1 MQLKTIDIKGKEY
14 VEVAERI
21 RAFRELH
28 PLWAIETRILDNTDG
43 VVVMEAVIKD
53 EQGRVLATGHAYEQ
67 EGSNFINTT
76 SFIENCE
83 TSAVGRALAMLG
95 IGIDSS
101 VASAEEV
108 QNAVE
113 NQEVESGNAEG
124 KSIDDVLGK
133 TEKLQHLKDLARKLS
148 KKDRARFRKAYPKGA
163 TGLSDEELVD
173 LEKQLN
179 QALEASTEAV
189 SAAA

>member
-1 MQLKTIDIKGKEY
+1 MQLKTIDIKGKDY

-28 PLWAIETRILDNTDG
+28 PLWAIETRIIDNTDG

-83 TSAVGRALAMLG
+83 TSAVGRALAILG

-108 QNAVE
+108 ANAIE
-113 NQEVESGNAEG
+113 NQEVEGGDAGG
-124 KSIDDVLGK
+124 KSIDDVLGR
-133 TEKLQHLKDLARKLS
+133 TEKLQHLKELAKKLS
-148 KKDRARFRKAYPKGA
+148 KADRARFRKAYPKGA
-163 TGLSDEELVD
+163 TNLSDSELD
-173 LEKQLN
+173 ELEVQLN
-179 QALEASTEAV
+179 QALEAAATVET
-189 SAAA
+189 AAA